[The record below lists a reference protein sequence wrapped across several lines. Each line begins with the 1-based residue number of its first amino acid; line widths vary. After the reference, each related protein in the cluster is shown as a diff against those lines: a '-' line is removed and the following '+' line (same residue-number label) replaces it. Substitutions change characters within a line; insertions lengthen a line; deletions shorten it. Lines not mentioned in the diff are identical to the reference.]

1 MTSSQ
6 TSAAERARRTA
17 GWRPKPGLR
26 SAMIA
31 LFATMMV
38 ADTAHADDRQDLIA
52 ALKGAKGG
60 EVISLPDGDYGDL
73 TIDRAFPATVSLRAS
88 SPGGAV
94 FGTFTVSG
102 GNLIIDG
109 VTVTERLVIK
119 DADKVRIVN
128 SRLKAWSEA
137 LFSSNIE
144 LQGNDIP
151 ATLNFDTVDTFDI
164 SGNVIGRVPGG
175 INDDLI
181 RIIGASSQGTIQNNS
196 LEDAAPQ
203 RYPDGTY
210 THADGIQFINRGADW
225 PHDIVIRGNLIY
237 DDPSTGDREL
247 WMQPLAIGGNNILIE
262 ENLVMGG
269 TPNTIIVANTSGGVK
284 VLNNTV
290 LPWPKGGGGTIRVNS
305 TTSGVVVDGNVTA
318 GIINQG
324 NATVGDNY
332 VYSTRAS
339 APNHFAKLFA
349 GNGRAWQDYV
359 PAAGSPVA
367 LGTRYGAQ
375 KRLRELLGR

>member
-6 TSAAERARRTA
+6 TSAAERSRRGA
-17 GWRPKPGLR
+17 GWRPEPGLR

-31 LFATMMV
+31 LAALTMGAT
-38 ADTAHADDRQDLIA
+38 TAHADDRQDLIA

-60 EVISLPDGDYGDL
+60 EVISLSDGDYGDL
-73 TIDRAFPATVSLRAS
+73 TIERAFPATVSLRAS

-94 FGTFTVSG
+94 FGTFDVSG
-102 GNLIIDG
+102 GNLI
-109 VTVTERLVIK
+109 
-119 DADKVRIVN
+119 
-128 SRLKAWSEA
+128 
-137 LFSSNIE
+137 IE

-284 VLNNTV
+284 VLRNTV

-305 TTSGVVVDGNVTA
+305 TTNGVVVDGNVTA

-349 GNGRAWQDYV
+349 GDGMAWQDYV